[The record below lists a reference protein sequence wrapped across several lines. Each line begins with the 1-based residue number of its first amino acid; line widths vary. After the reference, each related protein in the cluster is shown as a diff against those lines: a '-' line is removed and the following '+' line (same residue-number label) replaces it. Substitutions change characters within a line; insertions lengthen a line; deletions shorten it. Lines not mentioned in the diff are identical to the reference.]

1 MRANGSAM
9 VEMKKKDLSVGAKVD
24 KLTLATTKELK
35 GGNAQSSM
43 NVTLTYAK
51 CA

>member
-35 GGNAQSSM
+35 DGNAQS
-43 NVTLTYAK
+43 
-51 CA
+51 